1 MIQAGHRQ
9 NSWSYFS
16 RDAYRL
22 AFQGNSRFRG
32 AHADLSGSR
41 FKSITYQKFGVG
53 LFSKKNFSSIRL
65 NFVNGQQFTEASVK
79 DGDLFT
85 SFIGDSLHL
94 RYQGNW
100 IQSDTALTGFG
111 KGNGVGASLDLNW
124 NIPLND
130 DHGVLNISIED
141 LGLVFFNKQSIHREA
156 DSSFSYIGFDLQ
168 QVLDSD
174 EQFVFP
180 VLEDTLGYESYTATS
195 EQWLPSTVNVSLKR
209 RNTRNDFFE
218 IGMAVRTQ
226 EAFIP
231 ELYGGYYYFT
241 NSSTL
246 LSANFRYGGYGN
258 LRIGASLEKWLNNE
272 WFIGI
277 GTDDVPGFILNN
289 MKGRSLYLQFSRM
302 IKTNDQKRS

>member
-1 MIQAGHRQ
+1 
-9 NSWSYFS
+9 
-16 RDAYRL
+16 
-22 AFQGNSRFRG
+22 
-32 AHADLSGSR
+32 
-41 FKSITYQKFGVG
+41 
-53 LFSKKNFSSIRL
+53 IRL
-65 NFVNGQQFTEASVK
+65 NFINGQQFSKAIVN
-79 DGDLFT
+79 DADLFT

-94 RYQGNW
+94 NYQGNW

-111 KGNGVGASLDLNW
+111 KGNGVGAAIDLNW
-124 NIPLND
+124 NIPLNN

-141 LGLVFFNKQSIHREA
+141 LGLVFWNKQSIHRDA
-156 DSSFSYIGFDLQ
+156 DTSFSYIGFDLQ
-168 QVLDSD
+168 GILDSD
-174 EQFVFP
+174 DKFVVP
-180 VLEDTLGYESYTATS
+180 VLEDTLGYDSFKAKT

-209 RNTRNDFFE
+209 RNTANDFFE
-218 IGMAVRTQ
+218 IGMAIRTQ
-226 EAFIP
+226 QAFIP
-231 ELYGGYYYFT
+231 ELYGGYSYFT

-258 LRIGASLEKWLNNE
+258 LRFGASLEKWLNNE